1 MAGLH
6 ACGAAPLSPMLT
18 LRQIEVIRAIMV
30 TGTVGGAARLLNTSS
45 PGISR
50 VMKHAEDSLGL
61 KLFSRKNGRYAPTP
75 EARDIFSQI
84 NNVYDKVEDLRFVVD
99 RLRKGSDFELRIG
112 AVPSI
117 SAVMAPRAIA
127 DVRKQFPALTVE
139 LDVLKLEEAINYL
152 LLGRGEAAAVSAKN
166 DHPMLT
172 FEPLAT
178 GQLVCIV
185 PEHHPLSTCRSVS
198 VKEIVRYPLIGVD
211 PNDPFGTI
219 MTRLF
224 VRNRLDYS
232 VAIRARFGS
241 TVCALVAAGLGIAI
255 VDRFTLAGGNWPQ
268 LHAIEIGEPTG
279 FETYVAFR
287 RDSSISSYC
296 EAFVAA
302 LRMHMQQQ
310 SPSRK
315 K

>member
-1 MAGLH
+1 
-6 ACGAAPLSPMLT
+6 MLT
-18 LRQIEVIRAIMV
+18 LRQIEVLRAIMV

-61 KLFSRKNGRYAPTP
+61 RLFSRKNGRYAPTP
-75 EARDIFSQI
+75 EAKDIFSQI

-99 RLRKGSDFELRIG
+99 RMRKGTEFELRVG

-117 SAVMAPRAIA
+117 SAVMVPRAVA
-127 DVRKQFPALTVE
+127 DVRKQFPQLTVE
-139 LDVLKLEEAINYL
+139 VDVLKIEDAIDYL
-152 LLGRGEAAAVSAKN
+152 LLGRGEAAAVSARN

-172 FEPLAT
+172 FEPLAA
-178 GQLVCIV
+178 GKLVCVV
-185 PEHHPLSTCRSVS
+185 PETHPLAGRRAVS
-198 VKEIVRYPLIGVD
+198 VREIVRYPLIGVD

-224 VRNRLDYS
+224 ARNRLDYS

-241 TVCALVAAGLGIAI
+241 TVCALVTAGLGIAI
-255 VDRFTLAGGNWPQ
+255 IDRFTLAGGNWPQ
-268 LHAIEIGEPTG
+268 LRAIEIEEPTD
-279 FETYVAFR
+279 FETFVAFR
-287 RDSSISSYC
+287 RDEPVSSYC
-296 EAFVAA
+296 DAFVAA
-302 LRMHMQQQ
+302 LRTHML
-310 SPSRK
+310 PPAGRRK